1 MTDKDEQD
9 KVLEQKT
16 NQVDP
21 SDEITDDEG
30 LEDETSTL
38 DGHIIDLGM
47 QIDDKDWV
55 EALETADALQE
66 SINSIHA
73 YISGKIK

>member
-21 SDEITDDEG
+21 ADEIQDDEDLSDELEAMDG
-30 LEDETSTL
+30 LHTQL
-38 DGHIIDLGM
+38 LGEV
-47 QIDDKDWV
+47 DDKDWV
-55 EALETADALQE
+55 TALETAGELQD
-66 SINSIHA
+66 IVNKVHA

>member
-21 SDEITDDEG
+21 ADEIQDDEDLSDELEAMDGLHTQLLGEVDDG
-30 LEDETSTL
+30 
-38 DGHIIDLGM
+38 
-47 QIDDKDWV
+47 DWV
-55 EALETADALQE
+55 TALETAGELQDI
-66 SINSIHA
+66 INKVHV
-73 YISGKIK
+73 YISGKIT